1 MKYSCLATGI
11 TNDVPVWPWCQ
22 DITLKWLQCPVSTL
36 RCCPDWCPRWLQ
48 QRGPGGGLL
57 GPSPPITLPL
67 VVVTT
72 SARDHGRIVPLG
84 YNNNH
89 LNPWAPWAPSAEPA
103 QRQCPTID
111 NLASQ
116 HHSHSSQHL
125 GIVDTARITGS
136 ENIFNLENIFT
147 ISCCHNNNI
156 TAALWKQNQLIAKLP
171 SCSPALGAVPG
182 YHFLTLNVINFSIYI
197 LSLCCHGWNK
207 RFTKKEWFSQSILVC
222 CSLNGHVHNQHTH
235 LTAVFTLLSNSHTII
250 GTWILEPELVF

>member
-1 MKYSCLATGI
+1 MMSQYGPGAKISHSTDSSVQCPRSAVARIDVQGDYSSRAWGQPTGPITTNYTATGCHHQLWWQPQPGTI
-11 TNDVPVWPWCQ
+11 GISVP
-22 DITLKWLQCPVSTL
+22 
-36 RCCPDWCPRWLQ
+36 
-48 QRGPGGGLL
+48 LL
-57 GPSPPITLPL
+57 G
-67 VVVTT
+67 
-72 SARDHGRIVPLG
+72 
-84 YNNNH
+84 YKNNY
-89 LNPWAPWAPSAEPA
+89 LNPWAPRAPSAEPA

-197 LSLCCHGWNK
+197 LSLCCHGWNTFV
-207 RFTKKEWFSQSILVC
+207 RFATWNTKAIKVQIFLIPAGQKKIL
-222 CSLNGHVHNQHTH
+222 
-235 LTAVFTLLSNSHTII
+235 TLLVEYLN
-250 GTWILEPELVF
+250 F

>member
-1 MKYSCLATGI
+1 M
-11 TNDVPVWPWCQ
+11 
-22 DITLKWLQCPVSTL
+22 STL

-48 QRGPGGGLL
+48 QRGPGAAWSL

-67 VVVTT
+67 VTGCHHHHQPGTRGV
-72 SARDHGRIVPLG
+72 SVPLLG

-89 LNPWAPWAPSAEPA
+89 LNPWTPRAPSAEPA
-103 QRQCPTID
+103 QRQCCTID

-125 GIVDTARITGS
+125 GIVDTTRITGS

-171 SCSPALGAVPG
+171 SCSQAPSSEDSRCKNHLGLLIVSAVPG

-197 LSLCCHGWNK
+197 LSLCCHGWNTFVRFAIWNTKAIKVQIFLIPAGKK
-207 RFTKKEWFSQSILVC
+207 RFWR
-222 CSLNGHVHNQHTH
+222 HW
-235 LTAVFTLLSNSHTII
+235 SNI
-250 GTWILEPELVF
+250 